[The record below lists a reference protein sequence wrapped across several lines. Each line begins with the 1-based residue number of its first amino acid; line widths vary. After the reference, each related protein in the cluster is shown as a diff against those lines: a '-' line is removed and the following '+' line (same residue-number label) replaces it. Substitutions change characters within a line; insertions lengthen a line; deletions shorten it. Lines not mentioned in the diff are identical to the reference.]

1 MPNSKARFIIL
12 KIVIAVMFAAVIW
25 KLFDLQVLKGE
36 PRLNILLL
44 VSKRSVCQKGISKYL
59 GISDSAVSQ
68 HIKVLKE
75 ANIITGY
82 KEGYYMLYHINEG
95 IFNKCV
101 SFINSISDT
110 ENILNDITVSTIGCS
125 DNCKSAQ
132 MCCKRKGLL

>member
-1 MPNSKARFIIL
+1 MEKLVKVFKAL
-12 KIVIAVMFAAVIW
+12 S
-25 KLFDLQVLKGE
+25 DE
-36 PRLNILLL
+36 TRLNILLL
-44 VSKRSVCQKGISKYL
+44 VSKRSVFQKGISKYL

-82 KEGYYMLYHINEG
+82 KEGYYILYHINEG

>member
-1 MPNSKARFIIL
+1 MEKLVKVFKAL
-12 KIVIAVMFAAVIW
+12 S
-25 KLFDLQVLKGE
+25 DE
-36 PRLNILLL
+36 TRLNILLL
-44 VSKRSVCQKGISKYL
+44 VSKRCVCQKGISKYL
-59 GISDSAVSQ
+59 CILDSAVSQ

>member
-1 MPNSKARFIIL
+1 MNIISNNN
-12 KIVIAVMFAAVIW
+12 VC
-25 KLFDLQVLKGE
+25 
-36 PRLNILLL
+36 
-44 VSKRSVCQKGISKYL
+44 SKRIAREVEISEA
-59 GISDSAVSQ
+59 AVSQ

>member
-1 MPNSKARFIIL
+1 MEKLVKVFKAL
-12 KIVIAVMFAAVIW
+12 S
-25 KLFDLQVLKGE
+25 DE
-36 PRLNILLL
+36 TRLNILLL
-44 VSKRSVCQKGISKYL
+44 VSKRRVCQKGISKYL

>member
-1 MPNSKARFIIL
+1 MEKLVKVFKAL
-12 KIVIAVMFAAVIW
+12 S
-25 KLFDLQVLKGE
+25 DE
-36 PRLNILLL
+36 TRLNILLL

-82 KEGYYMLYHINEG
+82 KEGYYMLYHIN
-95 IFNKCV
+95 
-101 SFINSISDT
+101 DT